1 MFEKGV
7 YIMYL
12 LLVFQLQVS
21 VLLELLTLTLT
32 LSLGPILAPE
42 LFANISPTPLLSLN
56 SRLVLTYLRAL

>member
-7 YIMYL
+7 YIMYS

-21 VLLELLTLTLT
+21 VLLELLTLALT

-42 LFANISPTPLLSLN
+42 LFTNISPKPLLYLT